1 MKKLAI
7 PLLIFAVIY
16 LLMTFVVAELTEKE
30 LKKALVES
38 EGPDLAINL
47 LSYRRHFFTATA
59 ISKVHIT
66 LDQETTVILNITSHI
81 SHYPFQAVMKNE
93 IEIAD
98 KALADRAE
106 SYFGSPNWLRSE
118 EKINLFSQLTGQ
130 LSIASGKYEGE
141 SEVLSSG
148 PIKINYQVDLKNK
161 SAKFDFDWVGISSSY
176 YGTDMQ
182 FNSLQLSSNLADLS
196 QPSDYDYKLIVDNI
210 EIKQKDS
217 HSLLEGLQLI
227 GRSRQGKV
235 EKTIDTSN
243 ELLLRSY
250 QFNNGLQQIFTNNSI
265 KLALIGLYQ
274 PAFESFNQG
283 ADDAQ
288 EFEDA
293 LVELVNNGVQL
304 TLSQLNSDTPWGEV
318 DGQFDFT
325 LDKGASLVDIMINP
339 YVLLDY
345 IEGDLSLVLPATLL
359 NEPLLAES
367 LQMGLMTG
375 FLLHNKQT
383 LNLETSFQQGEL
395 IVNGRV
401 IPL

>member
-1 MKKLAI
+1 MKKLTV
-7 PLLIFAVIY
+7 PLFVLAVIY
-16 LLMTFVVAELTEKE
+16 LLMTFFVAELTEKQ

-47 LSYRRHFFTATA
+47 LSYQRHFFTATA

-66 LDQETTVILNITSHI
+66 LDQKSTVALNITSTI
-81 SHYPFQAVMKNE
+81 SHYPFQAAIKNE
-93 IEIAD
+93 IKIAD
-98 KALADRAE
+98 KALANRAE
-106 SYFGSPNWLRSE
+106 SYFGTPNWLRSE
-118 EKINLFSQLTGQ
+118 EKVNLFSQLTGQ
-130 LSIASGKYEGE
+130 LNIASGKYESE
-141 SEVLSSG
+141 NEVLSSG
-148 PIKINYQVDLKNK
+148 PVAINYQVDLNNK
-161 SAKFDFDWVGISSSY
+161 SAKFNLDWVGISSSFN
-176 YGTDMQ
+176 GTDMQ
-182 FNSLQLSSNLADLS
+182 FNSLQLSSHLADLS
-196 QPSDYDYKLIVDNI
+196 QPNDYDYKLIVDNI
-210 EIKQKDS
+210 EIKQKNS
-217 HSLLEGLQLI
+217 HSLLEELQLI
-227 GRSRQGKV
+227 GRSRQGIV

-250 QFNNGLQQIFTNNSI
+250 QFNNGLQQMFTNNSI

-274 PAFESFNQG
+274 PAFESLNRG
-283 ADDAQ
+283 ADDEQ

-293 LVELVNNGVQL
+293 LVELVNNGAQL
-304 TLSQLNSDTPWGEV
+304 TLSQLNSNTPWGEV

-375 FLLHNKQT
+375 FLVHNEQT